1 MRNYLVAVSSW
12 LAKTRGTKLR
22 EVGRA
27 LERLG
32 SNVDSCGRRSQD
44 RQIIF
49 SKREA
54 VTYGDRVAAGAH
66 G

>member
-1 MRNYLVAVSSW
+1 MRNYLVCVSSW
-12 LAKTRGTKLR
+12 LAKTRGTKLS

-32 SNVDSCGRRSQD
+32 PNIDFRVRRSQD
-44 RQIIF
+44 RQIIPLN
-49 SKREA
+49 REA
-54 VTYGDRVAAGAH
+54 VPSGDHVAAGAH

>member
-1 MRNYLVAVSSW
+1 MRNYLVGVSSR
-12 LAKTRGTKLR
+12 LAKTRGTKLS

-32 SNVDSCGRRSQD
+32 PNIGSRVRRSQD
-44 RQIIF
+44 RQIILLN
-49 SKREA
+49 REA
-54 VTYGDRVAAGAH
+54 VTSGDHVAAGAH